1 MKRFDDLSLPE
12 ELQAALSRIGFIEP
26 TPIQQ
31 KAIPAMLEGRDLMA
45 CAATGSG
52 KTGAYLIPMLAT
64 LLQDQK
70 AQGLVLVPTR
80 ELAMQISDF
89 LRTIVPNK
97 QTFNTACLV
106 GGQDIRRQFKQLQR
120 KPRVIIATPGRMI
133 DHLKRNTI
141 QIHKVNQLVLDEGDR
156 MIDMGF
162 APQLQQILKHLPP
175 EKQAS
180 FFTATL
186 DEKVKSLAKQ
196 YLQRPVLVFLNDSK
210 PVAKIKQSVLSVP
223 FFEKDDRVV
232 DELNERQGS
241 VIIFVKTKHRTDK
254 LTKHLI
260 DFGFAAG
267 AIHGGKTQG
276 QRNKAI
282 DAFRTGKV
290 RILCATDV
298 AARGIDVP
306 HVEHVLNFDLPMQ
319 DEDYVHRIGRT
330 ARNGAEG
337 EALSFVMPEEYS
349 DWNRIAKKYDIPGPA
364 FEVQGRGGNSK
375 FKGRG
380 KGKPSFG
387 RKPSF
392 KAKFRKNSDESFEDR
407 PRRKRFEDSDRPKRF
422 GKKERFEDRP
432 SRDRFGDSDRPK
444 SFGRK
449 DRFEDQ
455 DRPRSF
461 KKDRFDDRP
470 QRDRSDSSDRP
481 KRFAKKDRFEDR
493 PSRGGRSG
501 DSSRSE
507 FKPGRGGGKK
517 ASGSSGKPRRSNNDD
532 SWGRKSERRDGAPS
546 RKKSASGGGGKG
558 RPLKVKSGFGKKKS
572 FGRSRPSQ

>member
-407 PRRKRFEDSDRPKRF
+407 PRRKRFEDSDRP
-422 GKKERFEDRP
+422 
-432 SRDRFGDSDRPK
+432 
-444 SFGRK
+444 
-449 DRFEDQ
+449 
-455 DRPRSF
+455 RSF